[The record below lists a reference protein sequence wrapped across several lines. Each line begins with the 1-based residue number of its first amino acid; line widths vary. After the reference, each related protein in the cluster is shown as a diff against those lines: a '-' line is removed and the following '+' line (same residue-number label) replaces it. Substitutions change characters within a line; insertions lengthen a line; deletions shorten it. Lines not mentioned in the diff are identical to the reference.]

1 MKHTFVSLFY
11 IELGQSCMEND
22 TNPFDSNVHAPN
34 AWGNEE
40 VKSCWDLGK
49 PYFHKKLE
57 AIKMLSAVQ

>member
-1 MKHTFVSLFY
+1 
-11 IELGQSCMEND
+11 MEND

-40 VKSCWDLGK
+40 VKSCWDLGI

-57 AIKMLSAVQ
+57 AIKMLSAGQ